1 MKKKGW
7 MVGVLMLMSLA
18 FCGLCASYPVSYAT
32 TEQLVNTVQMTIG
45 GTTTDVVTVY
55 AQGVVNNNYTK
66 DSVSFRVV
74 QKAISGF
81 GVYTISTSGYT
92 CKLYRNDAA
101 HQVFES
107 RTTSNTNRETI
118 YTANL
123 TEEGIYRFELSY
135 TLSGSYGLNGG
146 KVVTFEFIYD
156 KTLPTYTLQAGG
168 INLSNGAYTN
178 EVIIYNAQDANFDRI
193 EYVRPNGTTGYT
205 QNTMYTVPALD
216 ENNGWWRFTARD
228 KSQNQTNRVQVYLD
242 TIAPQGKV
250 TAAGQTVANGG
261 YTNKVFS
268 YSAADDGGVKSY
280 EYKVPGSDKWEY
292 YTSGKIIDGEEG
304 WYTFRSTDMAGN
316 VSEEY
321 RVCYDATPAYGELW
335 GDSFIITNGGYSN
348 AQNLILNIVEEV
360 SGIELS
366 QVLKPGASSP
376 VDYESGTALTQE
388 GKYVFTVRDRAQNV
402 STYEITIDRT
412 LPSCQVKNGDG
423 AVVANGGY
431 TNKPGIRFEA
441 TDAGSGIAQM
451 YVKLPG
457 APDYQT
463 YSGNVFQEE
472 GEYEFYCT
480 DRAQNR
486 SPTYCVTL
494 DLEAPVLTLFDKTGP
509 AQNGGM
515 TAADFVAMT
524 ATDSVS
530 GIKSCYVKR
539 PGTENFE
546 AYSGAELFE
555 EGYYEF
561 FAEDFAGNISETV
574 NILLDLTAPEVRIYA
589 GASQVESG
597 TVSKASYVRFDATD
611 TLSDIAKLYVKTP
624 GDSDFAEYQLGTQ
637 FTKEGEYQFFAE
649 DKVSL
654 ESKIQVIVLDRTAPQ
669 VRVLSESGEVNG
681 AFISSD
687 YLTLDIADAN
697 AVHLYVK
704 APGESAYREAELGT
718 EFREEGQYSWYAEDA
733 AGNRSETLD
742 VILDRTPAEV
752 KIFAG
757 GVLAEDGSYTNLE
770 GVSFLAEDKFSGVQE
785 IYVKRPGRQ
794 DFERYIAETVY
805 YSDGEYLCFALDQ
818 CGNRSKEVR
827 IWLDRENPS
836 GRLELDGT
844 PVENGTQANGKELRF
859 EGIDNGSGIAELC
872 VMLPGADQ
880 YTDYNG
886 EVLTAEGNYRFIAW
900 DRSLNRSV
908 EYIITL
914 DRTSPNG
921 TLTIG
926 SDTAVTGTYT
936 NQAFS
941 YMAEDGGT
949 GVVRLEIKRPGREWE
964 SYTAGFQIV
973 PGEQNGEYQFRSYDG
988 VENVSEILVIYF
1000 DTEAPQGHIFADE
1013 VEITDR
1019 YTRADR
1025 VCYEVEDFALAES
1038 YIRFPNTD
1046 DFTLYTPG
1054 TIYSE
1059 PGKYEFFSVDRS
1071 GNESEIQ
1078 TIIIDRSSKSVALEN
1093 ILEGIAKDDVVVHWT
1108 DGDIDSFAPIVTVTV
1123 NGVEI
1128 PNGTKLYV
1136 VDSGKYRVEVRDAAN
1151 NVWKTEFIA
1160 EVRNVLT
1167 QTLNKE
1173 WWETKNS
1180 EGKLMAFSSHENA
1193 LIAAAERELLSVRTA
1208 EWANAEWDAGIP
1220 MDTEDAINA
1229 AQGTY
1234 YIYKREG
1241 DPKSEVAY
1249 FTEKRLKEVILGYAE
1264 ESISHYYYWQ
1274 KSPEEIA
1281 PGNSLYERSD
1291 RREILAPVIELSDN
1305 VDWVIDETPF
1315 TESVYM
1321 VEGKHIAVVS
1331 DLYGNSCE
1339 YTFIV
1344 VRRAPSLWYAV
1355 GNGEFIEREPGKTYY
1370 LKYPV
1375 KVKIFDE
1382 LDDSAM
1388 FYMDGK
1394 IMEQGEELSIT
1405 ESGKYE
1411 IRAVNRFGE
1420 TETLVLYISLQEP
1433 KIDFE
1438 QDTTQK
1444 RLTVQIKPSGDL
1456 GAEIQVI
1463 RIYKDNGKSWVM
1475 LLTDDYGREI
1485 QAGTLR
1491 YEFRTDGL
1499 YRVLVEDAFRSGA
1512 VGIEKSYTYQQPKPE
1527 WTLKGVEPGGITN
1540 QDVSLL
1546 WSDEVTVRLV
1556 RDSQEIEYL
1565 SGQAITEE
1573 GNYELTI
1580 EDLNGFM
1587 EMIRFTIDKTPPAI
1601 TIEGVESG
1609 GIVNTDVRVIGEE
1622 EGLIARVVLNGEERN
1637 YSLGEVLSKDG
1648 EYLLEVL
1655 DSAGN
1660 NTAVQFTIDKQV
1672 DFDWESVNGG
1682 IVNDSVTFRA
1692 NEKASIIVTFEGEPL
1707 PYEFGQKLT
1716 EEGRYAVVLEDEL
1729 GNRAEVSF
1737 WILRTPKQSFSYE
1750 TANEVRLL
1758 EVLKDGEV
1766 LELSS
1771 NRIIDFASDGLY
1783 LVTISDEK
1791 KECTFE
1797 ISVDATPPEAVLAGV
1812 ENGGSTKGRVQIEGL
1827 SENATFTVFLN
1838 GTQIKYALGEE
1849 LFELGE
1855 YRVVLRDLAGNETV
1869 YLFEIVYALNA
1880 GSIVLIVF
1888 GILIAVAVVV
1898 AIIFGKRSAFKKKK
1912 GAGVQGGEVKKKT
1925 PSAQGKQNK
1934 KGGKGQTKG

>member
-1 MKKKGW
+1 
-7 MVGVLMLMSLA
+7 MS
-18 FCGLCASYPVSYAT
+18 FPASYAA
-32 TEQLVNTVQMTIG
+32 TEQLVDTVQMAIG
-45 GTTTDVVTVY
+45 GKTTDVVTVY
-55 AQGVVNNNYTK
+55 AQGDFANNNYTK

-74 QKAISGF
+74 QKVLSGS

-92 CKLYRNDAA
+92 CKLYRNSTA

-107 RTTSNTNRETI
+107 RTTSNTNRETT

-135 TLSGSYGLNGG
+135 ALSGSYGLNGG
-146 KVVTFEFIYD
+146 KTVSFEFTYD
-156 KTLPTYTLQAGG
+156 KTLPTYTLQAEGFG
-168 INLSNGAYTN
+168 LSNGAYTN
-178 EVIIYNAQDANFDRI
+178 KAITYNAQDANFDRI
-193 EYVRPNGTTGYT
+193 DYVRPNGSKSYT
-205 QNTMYTVPALD
+205 QNTIYTVPALD

-228 KSQNQTNRVQVYLD
+228 KSLNETSRVQVYLD

-261 YTNKVFS
+261 YINKAFS
-268 YSAADDGGVKSY
+268 YSATDDGGVKSY

-292 YTSGKIIDGEEG
+292 YTSGKVIDSEGG

-335 GDSFIITNGGYSN
+335 GDSFLATNGGYTN
-348 AQNLILNIVEEV
+348 AKNLILNITEEV

-376 VDYESGTALTQE
+376 VEYESGTALTQE

-402 STYEITIDRT
+402 STFEITIDRT
-412 LPSCQVKNGDG
+412 LPSCQVKNGNG

-431 TNKPGIRFEA
+431 TNKPGIRFET
-441 TDAGSGIAQM
+441 TDMGSGIAQL

-457 APDYQT
+457 APDFQV
-463 YSGNVFQEE
+463 YSGSVLQAE
-472 GEYEFYCT
+472 GKYEFYCT

-486 SPTYCVTL
+486 SPTYHVTVDEGL
-494 DLEAPVLTLFDKTGP
+494 PILTLFDGTGP
-509 AQNGGM
+509 KQNGGM
-515 TAADFVAMT
+515 TAADFIAMT

-530 GIKSCYVKR
+530 GVKACYVKH

-546 AYSGAELFE
+546 EYVSETELFK

-561 FAEDFAGNISETV
+561 YAEDFAGNISETV
-574 NILLDLTAPEVRIYA
+574 NILLDLSAPEVRLYA

-597 TVSKASYVRFDATD
+597 TFSNASYVRFEATD
-611 TLSDIAKLYVKTP
+611 TLSGIAKLYVKTP
-624 GDSDFAEYQLGTQ
+624 GDSDFAEYQSGTQ

-654 ESKIQVIVLDRTAPQ
+654 ESEIQVIVLDRTAPQ
-669 VRVLSESGEVNG
+669 VRVLSESGEVSG

-697 AVHLYVK
+697 AVSLYVK
-704 APGESAYREAELGT
+704 APRESAYREVELRT
-718 EFREEGQYSWYAEDA
+718 EFREEGQYSWYSEDA
-733 AGNRSETLD
+733 AGNRNETLD
-742 VILDRTPAEV
+742 VMLDRTPAEV

-757 GVLAEDGSYTNLE
+757 GVRVEDGSYTNLE
-770 GVSFLAEDKFSGVQE
+770 GISFLAEDRISGVQE
-785 IYVKRPGRQ
+785 IYVKRPGQQ
-794 DFERYIAETVY
+794 DFERYVAETVY
-805 YSDGEYLCFALDQ
+805 YSDGEYLCFALDR
-818 CGNRSKEVR
+818 CGNRSKEVW
-827 IWLDRENPS
+827 ILLDRENPT

-844 PVENGTQANGKELRF
+844 TVENGTQANGKELRF
-859 EGIDNGSGIAELC
+859 EGIDNVSGIAELC
-872 VMLPGADQ
+872 VMLPGSDQFAD
-880 YTDYNG
+880 YRG
-886 EVLTAEGNYRFIAW
+886 EILTEEGRYRFIAR

-914 DRTSPNG
+914 DRTCPNG

-926 SDTAVTGTYT
+926 SDTVVTGTYT

-941 YMAEDGGT
+941 YSAEDSGT
-949 GVVRLEIKRPGREWE
+949 GVVRLELKRPGGEWE

-973 PGEQNGEYQFRSYDG
+973 PGEQNGEYQFRSYDA
-988 VENVSEILVIYF
+988 VSNVSEVLVIYF
-1000 DTEAPQGHIFADE
+1000 DTEVPLGHIFADE
-1013 VEITDR
+1013 TEITDR
-1019 YTRADR
+1019 YTHADR

-1046 DFTLYTPG
+1046 EFVLYTPG

-1059 PGKYEFFSVDRS
+1059 PGKYEFFSIDRS
-1071 GNESEIQ
+1071 GNESEIL
-1078 TIIIDRSSKSVALEN
+1078 TIIIDRSSKAVTLEN
-1093 ILEGIAKDDVVVHWT
+1093 VWEGIAGDDVVVHWMN
-1108 DGDIDSFAPIVTVTV
+1108 GDIDSFAPIVSVTV
-1123 NGVEI
+1123 NGVGVS
-1128 PNGTKLYV
+1128 NGAKLYI

-1151 NVWKTEFIA
+1151 NVWETEVIA

-1167 QTLNKE
+1167 RTLNKE
-1173 WWETKNS
+1173 WWETKNR
-1180 EGKLMAFSSHENA
+1180 EGKLLAFSSHENA
-1193 LIAAAERELLSVRTA
+1193 LISAAEREFLSVRTA
-1208 EWANAEWDAGIP
+1208 EWTNAEWDAGIP
-1220 MDTEDAINA
+1220 MDTEDAANA

-1249 FTEKRLKEVILGYAE
+1249 FTEERLKEVLLGYAE

-1274 KSPEEIA
+1274 KSPAEIA
-1281 PGNSLYERSD
+1281 PGDSLYERSD
-1291 RREILAPVIELSDN
+1291 RREILAPVIEISDN
-1305 VDWVIDETPF
+1305 VNWSIDGMPF
-1315 TESVYM
+1315 KESVYT
-1321 VEGKHIAVVS
+1321 VEGKHIAVAS

-1339 YTFIV
+1339 YTFLV
-1344 VRRAPSLWYAV
+1344 VRRAPSLWYAI
-1355 GNGEFIEREPGKTYY
+1355 GAGEYIERETGKTYY
-1370 LKYPV
+1370 LKHPV
-1375 KVKIFDE
+1375 KVKISDE
-1382 LDDSAM
+1382 WDDSAM

-1394 IMEQGEELSIT
+1394 IMELGEELSIA

-1411 IRAVNRFGE
+1411 IRAINRFGE
-1420 TETLVLYISLQEP
+1420 TKTLVLYISLQEP
-1433 KIDFE
+1433 EIDFE
-1438 QDTTQK
+1438 QDSTQK
-1444 RLTVQIKPSGDL
+1444 RLTVKIKPSGDL

-1463 RIYKDNGKSWVM
+1463 RIYKSMDNGKSWVM

-1491 YEFRTDGL
+1491 YEFRSDGL
-1499 YRVLVEDAFRSGA
+1499 YRMLVEDAFCSGA
-1512 VGIEKSYTYQQPKPE
+1512 EGIEKSYTYRQPKPE

-1565 SGQAITEE
+1565 SGRAITEE
-1573 GNYELTI
+1573 GNYVLTI
-1580 EDLNGFM
+1580 EDFNGFM
-1587 EMIRFTIDKTPPAI
+1587 ETIYFTIDKTPPEI

-1609 GIVNTDVRVIGEE
+1609 GIVNTDVRVIWEE
-1622 EGLIARVVLNGEERN
+1622 EGVIARVVLNGEERH

-1660 NTAVQFTIDKQV
+1660 ITAVQFLIDKQV

-1692 NEKASIIVTFEGEPL
+1692 KEKANIIVTFEGEPMS
-1707 PYEFGQKLT
+1707 YEFGQELI
-1716 EEGRYAVVLEDEL
+1716 EEGRYAAVLEDEL

-1737 WILRTPKQSFSYE
+1737 WILRTPQQSFSYE

-1758 EVLKDGEV
+1758 GVLKDGEV

-1771 NRIIDFASDGLY
+1771 DQVIDLASDGLY
-1783 LVTISDEK
+1783 LVTISDEQ

-1797 ISVDATPPEAVLAGV
+1797 ISVDATPPEAVLSGV
-1812 ENGGSTKGRVQIEGL
+1812 ENGGSTKGRVQIDGL
-1827 SENATFTVFLN
+1827 SESAKFTVFLN

-1855 YRVVLRDLAGNETV
+1855 YRVVLRDLAGNESV

-1888 GILIAVAVVV
+1888 GILFAVAVVL
-1898 AIIFGKRSAFKKKK
+1898 AIVFGKRSAFKKKK
-1912 GAGVQGGEVKKKT
+1912 GTGAQEGETKKKA
-1925 PSAQGKQNK
+1925 PSAQSKQNK